1 MKLIKQTF
9 PFFFFLISKNDI
21 PTGNSMHKKHR
32 AHQQTKKKEKGEET
46 EKNQTVKIKKPFLI
60 HIYVYIM
67 HFYFLILIFKWAS
80 LSNLINHD
88 PTKGYVPHF

>member
-1 MKLIKQTF
+1 MIYLQATLCIKSTEHTNKQYRR
-9 PFFFFLISKNDI
+9 K
-21 PTGNSMHKKHR
+21 R
-32 AHQQTKKKEKGEET
+32 EET
-46 EKNQTVKIKKPFLI
+46 EKNQTAKLNKPFLI

-88 PTKGYVPHF
+88 PTKVYVPHF

>member
-46 EKNQTVKIKKPFLI
+46 EKKPNSKIKKTFPHTYICIYNAFLFS
-60 HIYVYIM
+60 YLN
-67 HFYFLILIFKWAS
+67 F
-80 LSNLINHD
+80 
-88 PTKGYVPHF
+88 